1 MLTTLS
7 RILSRRLRIFEY
19 ELLMNKKS
27 WLTGLFIILLSSI
40 AVLVRIYYVNAL
52 MTEVN
57 ISENIY
63 NAAKVSIDTNGLKF
77 AFSEGIH
84 IKSFYI
90 CNLYLAFLIFGN
102 FTVAGVYLNILYQV
116 LTILLV
122 YMMLKNLTNRLIGF
136 AGGLI
141 LAIFPMYIE
150 SLSEVTVFNMELL
163 FAALGCTMIVLAV
176 CSFFRGH
183 AGKADSN
190 TKQMPSPPLPD
201 AAEESVSIL
210 PDTSMK
216 EIHYDDLEENKVQYL
231 ENPLPV
237 PKRREHKEM
246 DYAFEPTGKDDDYDV
261 KDMTGKDYFDIE

>member
-1 MLTTLS
+1 MLMTLS
-7 RILSRRLRIFEY
+7 RILNRHSRIFEY

-27 WLTGLFIILLSSI
+27 WLTGLFMIILSSI
-40 AVLVRIYYVNAL
+40 AILVRIYYVNAL

-63 NAAKVSIDTNGLKF
+63 NAAKVSIDTNGLKSAF
-77 AFSEGIH
+77 AEGIH
-84 IKSFYI
+84 IDSFYI

-122 YMMLKNLTNRLIGF
+122 YIMLKNLTNRLIGF

-141 LAIFPMYIE
+141 LTIFPMYIE
-150 SLSEVTVFNMELL
+150 SLSNVTILNMELL
-163 FAALGCTMIVLAV
+163 LAVLVCTMVVLAI
-176 CSFFRGH
+176 CLFIRRH
-183 AGKADSN
+183 AKKADSN
-190 TKQMPSPPLPD
+190 TRQMPSPSLPD

-210 PDTSMK
+210 PDASMK
-216 EIHYDDLEENKVQYL
+216 EIHYDDLEENKVQYI

-246 DYAFEPTGKDDDYDV
+246 DYAFEPTGKDEDYDM

>member
-1 MLTTLS
+1 MH
-7 RILSRRLRIFEY
+7 IFEY
-19 ELLMNKKS
+19 ESRMNKKS
-27 WLTGLFIILLSSI
+27 WLTGLLIIILSSI
-40 AVLVRIYYVNAL
+40 AVFVRIYYVNTL
-52 MTEVN
+52 MVEVN
-57 ISENIY
+57 ISEDIY
-63 NAAKVSIDTNGLKF
+63 NAAKVSLDTNGLQTAF
-77 AFSEGIH
+77 ADGFH
-84 IKSFYI
+84 IEAFYI

-122 YMMLKNLTNRLIGF
+122 YIMLRKLANRFWGF

-141 LAIFPMYIE
+141 LALLPMYIE
-150 SLSEVTVFNMELL
+150 SLSKVTVFHMQLL
-163 FAALGCTMIVLAV
+163 LAALACTVVVLIVSLFFKKNAVKQSGMI
-176 CSFFRGH
+176 
-183 AGKADSN
+183 
-190 TKQMPSPPLPD
+190 KQTPNPLLPD
-201 AAEESVSIL
+201 APEEEAPDGSAGIL

>member
-63 NAAKVSIDTNGLKF
+63 NAAKVSIDTNGLKS

-150 SLSEVTVFNMELL
+150 SLSEVTVCCTWMYDDC
-163 FAALGCTMIVLAV
+163 LGCLFVLPRT
-176 CSFFRGH
+176 C
-183 AGKADSN
+183 
-190 TKQMPSPPLPD
+190 
-201 AAEESVSIL
+201 
-210 PDTSMK
+210 
-216 EIHYDDLEENKVQYL
+216 
-231 ENPLPV
+231 
-237 PKRREHKEM
+237 RE
-246 DYAFEPTGKDDDYDV
+246 G
-261 KDMTGKDYFDIE
+261 